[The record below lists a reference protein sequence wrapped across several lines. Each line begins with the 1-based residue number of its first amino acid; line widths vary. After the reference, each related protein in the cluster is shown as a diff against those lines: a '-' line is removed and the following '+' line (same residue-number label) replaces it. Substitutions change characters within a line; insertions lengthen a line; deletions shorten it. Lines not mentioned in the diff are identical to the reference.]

1 MVSSDTQVTAVFV
14 VLAVVLWYATV
25 QNSDSDV
32 LAWAVLL
39 GIGVLLP
46 LGINGWR
53 AQDA

>member
-1 MVSSDTQVTAVFV
+1 MVSTDTQVTAVFV

-25 QNSDSDV
+25 QTTDSDV
-32 LAWAVLL
+32 IAWAALL

-53 AQDA
+53 ARAA